1 MLNIAFGQSKYYID
15 SLSENVKR
23 GMRQKVRNGIYPSLA
38 PLGYLNDLRTKN
50 ILVDRKKVEIV
61 RKAFEL

>member
-23 GMRQKVRNGIYPSLA
+23 GMRQKVRNGIYPGLA